1 MTSLDRIQGL
11 EEPFS
16 YQAMQVVAAAR
27 QWAASIWTANERQP
41 VEFMDELPTVTIG
54 TEEEQS
60 RRALLDAVHD
70 LENFHQPLPRRE
82 QQMLPSVFDPP
93 A

>member
-1 MTSLDRIQGL
+1 MTSLDRIRGL
-11 EEPFS
+11 DEPFS
-16 YQAMQVVAAAR
+16 FQAMQVVAAAR
-27 QWAASIWTANERQP
+27 EWAARIWATNEREP
-41 VEFMDELPTVTIG
+41 VEFMDELPIATIG

-70 LENFHQPLPRRE
+70 LENSTQPMPRRE